1 MSEILKLLSY
11 IKLIGIPFITY
22 YYAIA
27 YNRIYYI
34 VYTYYSERFRTFKNN
49 NYILE
54 TWLSN
59 YVL

>member
-1 MSEILKLLSY
+1 MLKENKMSEILELLSY
-11 IKLIGIPFITY
+11 IKLIVY
-22 YYAIA
+22 
-27 YNRIYYI
+27 RHI

-49 NYILE
+49 NYIFE